1 MGLLAEGEL
10 PKALAERP
18 PLKRYL
24 LPIWDAFHALA
35 GDRHI
40 GMGVGPIPFSAID
53 LYARRYG
60 IADGDEFA
68 RFHALISAMDV
79 AHQKHWA
86 DKAKDA
92 TGG

>member
-1 MGLLAEGEL
+1 MGLAAEGEV
-10 PKALAERP
+10 PKAIDDRP

-53 LYARRYG
+53 RYATRFG
-60 IADGDEFA
+60 IAGRDEFA

-79 AHQKHWA
+79 AHQQHMAAKV
-86 DKAKDA
+86 KDA